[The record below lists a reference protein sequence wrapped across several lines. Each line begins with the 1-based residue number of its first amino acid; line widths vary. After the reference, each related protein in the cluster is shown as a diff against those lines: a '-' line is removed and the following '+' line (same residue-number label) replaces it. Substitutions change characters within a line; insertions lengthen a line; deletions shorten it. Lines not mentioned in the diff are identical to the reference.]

1 MLAGSS
7 SGAAAPVQEASGEI
21 SVLFVGNSLTIQN
34 DLPAMLDALLR
45 STGWDQVRV
54 ASLSQPGFGLE
65 DHWRGGVARAAI
77 RTGAWD
83 VIVLQQGP
91 SATEGRPSL
100 LEYSSR
106 FAKEARD
113 AGARVGLYMVWPTKA
128 RRYDFDGVSESY
140 SMAADAAD
148 GVLFPVGDA
157 WREAWCRDRDL
168 ALYGP
173 DAFHPSQAA
182 TYLAALVIYGR
193 LTDSDVSGLPPDLEL
208 DSGYA
213 PVLALDAET
222 ASAELLAVVTGANS
236 GVGRS
241 AAELLAAAGAS
252 VVMVC
257 RSEERGRAALEAARK
272 KDPDSR
278 LRLEVAD
285 LSSLSSVRDVA
296 SRLRDRAGPIDLLVN
311 NAGVYRARRELSE
324 DGFEMTM
331 A

>member
-213 PVLALDAET
+213 PVPPSCWPWLRARTRESDGPPLSFWPPPALRSSW
-222 ASAELLAVVTGANS
+222 SAG
-236 GVGRS
+236 
-241 AAELLAAAGAS
+241 
-252 VVMVC
+252 
-257 RSEERGRAALEAARK
+257 
-272 KDPDSR
+272 
-278 LRLEVAD
+278 
-285 LSSLSSVRDVA
+285 
-296 SRLRDRAGPIDLLVN
+296 
-311 NAGVYRARRELSE
+311 ARREVARRSKRLGRKTRTLDS
-324 DGFEMTM
+324 GSRWPTCHR
-331 A
+331 

>member
-1 MLAGSS
+1 MSNRRSSRQRLPRGVAFGVVVLAGSS

-222 ASAELLAVVTGANS
+222 AALLQ
-236 GVGRS
+236 
-241 AAELLAAAGAS
+241 EAAAAT
-252 VVMVC
+252 
-257 RSEERGRAALEAARK
+257 
-272 KDPDSR
+272 
-278 LRLEVAD
+278 
-285 LSSLSSVRDVA
+285 
-296 SRLRDRAGPIDLLVN
+296 
-311 NAGVYRARRELSE
+311 NAGNGSE
-324 DGFEMTM
+324 ACRG
-331 A
+331 